1 MEHEEM
7 SLFPGLSRRDFL
19 KTCGALAGLIGLSG
33 PMAVP
38 RVAEALE
45 QLAKRP
51 AVVWSLFQECLGCSV
66 NLLQA
71 RKPAPANLI
80 LQQIS
85 LNYHE
90 AVMAAAGDQ
99 AEKSFRDT
107 VDSGQPFY
115 YIVEGAI
122 ATTPKEAITIHGKTA
137 ADIVTDTYNKAKAS
151 GGATVCIGSCASYG
165 NIQAAA
171 PNPTGAKGV
180 GDYLRQDA
188 GIPDA
193 VVINSPRCPGN
204 ADDTVAILLY
214 VLVNKKVPELDSV
227 GRPKFLFGE
236 TVHDNCERRGHFD
249 NGEFVQVFGD
259 EGSDKEWCLYKVGC
273 KGPVTYAPC
282 PKTRWNGQHGWPVTS
297 GGPCIGCAEP
307 DFWDKLTPFYDKA
320 PGFHVPG
327 DITPTQIGVGLG
339 ALTAVGIGA
348 HFIGQAATGRLFKG
362 GPVEG
367 KEEEEGPKEGGK

>member
-38 RVAEALE
+38 KVAEALE

-66 NLLQA
+66 NLLQS

-99 AEKSFRDT
+99 AEKSFNDT
-107 VDSGQPFY
+107 VNSGDFY

-137 ADIVTDTYNKAKAS
+137 ADIVTSTYKKAKA
-151 GGATVCIGSCASYG
+151 TICIGSCSCYG

-180 GDYLRQDA
+180 GDFLRQDA

-214 VLVNKKVPELDSV
+214 VLVNKKLPELDSI
-227 GRPKFLFGE
+227 GRPKFLFGV

-259 EGSDKEWCLYKVGC
+259 EGSDKGWCLYKVGC

-320 PGFHVPG
+320 PGFHIPG
-327 DITPTQIGVGLG
+327 DITPAQIGVGLG

-367 KEEEEGPKEGGK
+367 KEEEAGPKEGGK

>member
-1 MEHEEM
+1 M
-7 SLFPGLSRRDFL
+7 SLFPGLTRRDFL

-38 RVAEALE
+38 KVAEALE

-51 AVVWSLFQECLGCSV
+51 VVVWSLFQECLGCSV
-66 NLLQA
+66 NLLQS

-90 AVMAAAGDQ
+90 AIMAPAGDQ
-99 AEKSFRDT
+99 AEKSFSDT
-107 VDSGQPFY
+107 VDAGDFY

-122 ATTPKEAITIHGKTA
+122 ATTPKEAITIHGRTA
-137 ADIVTDTYNKAKAS
+137 ADIVTETYRKAKATIS
-151 GGATVCIGSCASYG
+151 IGSCACYG

-180 GDYLRQDA
+180 GDFLRQDA
-188 GIPDA
+188 GIADA
-193 VVINSPRCPGN
+193 KVINSPRCPGN

-214 VLVNKKVPELDSV
+214 VLVNGKIPELDDI
-227 GRPKFLFGE
+227 GRPVFLFGE
-236 TVHDNCERRGHFD
+236 TVHDNCERRGHFEA
-249 NGEFVQVFGD
+249 GEFVEVFGD
-259 EGSDKEWCLYKVGC
+259 EASDKRWCLYKVGC

-282 PKTRWNGQHGWPVTS
+282 PKTRWNGYNAWPVS
-297 GGPCIGCAEP
+297 AGGPCIGCSEP
-307 DFWDKLTPFYDKA
+307 NFWDELTPFYQKA
-320 PGFHVPG
+320 AGVRLPG

-348 HFIGQAATGRLFKG
+348 HLIGQAASGRMFKG
-362 GPVEG
+362 APVEG
-367 KEEEEGPKEGGK
+367 KEEEPDSEEGGN